1 MDVKKLLPLY
11 IGAAIG
17 PLGGFG
23 IVTLIPVFVQAWAVE
38 FGTASLSITFYMA
51 PFIIILIFSGS
62 IAQVFDVRKTLL
74 FGFAVYALGAAM
86 CGLSPN
92 LWTLLASRIVQGI
105 GAGFLTPVIMALIGE
120 LVPERHVGKAMGIL
134 GLAYTVGVTL
144 GPLISGLIEVR
155 YGWPWF
161 FYFLTAIALGA
172 GTLYAVSRDTK
183 QPGKGEQFGLLE
195 ILPILK
201 QALLQPGVL
210 YLSLAAFS
218 LFIAYIGIMTFS
230 ADHMK
235 TSLGLPS
242 DKIGTILSGTGFSG
256 IIVSPIAGF
265 LGDHLGRKKVFF
277 GGCSIAILSVVM
289 MVLSP
294 NAFTPYLIC
303 FLVLGTGAAT
313 AWTSL
318 NTMAVESSPSLR
330 QPVTSVYTAIKF
342 SGYAL
347 SPVILSFL
355 YTPLRIRAVQ
365 LACICAIVIACFFVL
380 KPKIH
385 SNKF

>member
-1 MDVKKLLPLY
+1 LNLKKLLPLY

-23 IVTLIPVFVQAWAVE
+23 IITLIPVFVQGWAVE

-51 PFIIILIFSGS
+51 PFIIILIFSGA

-74 FGFAVYALGAAM
+74 FGFAVYGLGAAM

-92 LWTLLASRIVQGI
+92 LWTLLAGRIVQGI

-155 YGWPWF
+155 YGWSWF
-161 FYFLTAIALGA
+161 FYFLSAIALGA
-172 GTLYAVSRDTK
+172 GILYAVSRDTK
-183 QPGKGEQFGLLE
+183 QPGKGDQFGLLE
-195 ILPILK
+195 ILRVLK

-210 YLSLAAFS
+210 YLSFAAFS
-218 LFIAYIGIMTFS
+218 FFIAYIGILTFT

-235 TSLGLPS
+235 TGLDLPS
-242 DKIGTILSGTGFSG
+242 DQIGTILSGTGFSG
-256 IIVSPIAGF
+256 IIASPIAGF

-277 GGCSIAILSVVM
+277 GGCSIAILSVAM
-289 MVLSP
+289 MAVGS
-294 NAFTPYLIC
+294 NAFAFYLIC

-318 NTMAVESSPSLR
+318 NTMAVERSPSLR
-330 QPVTSVYTAIKF
+330 QPVTSVYNAIKF

-355 YTPLRIRAVQ
+355 YGPFRIRAVQ
-365 LACICAIVIACFFVL
+365 LACICTIVIACL
-380 KPKIH
+380 LASKPEI
-385 SNKF
+385 

>member
-1 MDVKKLLPLY
+1 LDVKKLLPLY

-86 CGLSPN
+86 WGLSPN
-92 LWTLLASRIVQGI
+92 LWALLASRIVQGI

-183 QPGKGEQFGLLE
+183 QPGKGKQFGLLE

-218 LFIAYIGIMTFS
+218 LFIAYIGIMTFT

-330 QPVTSVYTAIKF
+330 QPVTSVYNAIKF

-355 YTPLRIRAVQ
+355 YAPLHIRAVR
-365 LACICAIVIACFFVL
+365 LACICAIVIACFLAL

>member
-1 MDVKKLLPLY
+1 LDVKKLLPLY

-74 FGFAVYALGAAM
+74 FGFAVYGLGAAM

-120 LVPERHVGKAMGIL
+120 LVPEQHVGKAMGIL

-210 YLSLAAFS
+210 CLSFAAFS
-218 LFIAYIGIMTFS
+218 LFIAYIGIMTFT

-242 DKIGTILSGTGFSG
+242 DQIGIILSGTGFSG

-277 GGCSIAILSVVM
+277 GGCSIAILSVAM
-289 MVLSP
+289 MAFSP
-294 NAFTPYLIC
+294 NAFASYLIC
-303 FLVLGTGAAT
+303 FLVLGTD
-313 AWTSL
+313 
-318 NTMAVESSPSLR
+318 
-330 QPVTSVYTAIKF
+330 
-342 SGYAL
+342 
-347 SPVILSFL
+347 
-355 YTPLRIRAVQ
+355 
-365 LACICAIVIACFFVL
+365 LAEY
-380 KPKIH
+380 
-385 SNKF
+385 NGR

>member
-1 MDVKKLLPLY
+1 LDVKKLLPLY

-74 FGFAVYALGAAM
+74 FGFAVYGLGAAM

-120 LVPERHVGKAMGIL
+120 LVPEQHVGKAMGIL

-210 YLSLAAFS
+210 CLSFAAFS
-218 LFIAYIGIMTFS
+218 LFIAYIGIMTFT

-235 TSLGLPS
+235 ISLGLPS
-242 DKIGTILSGTGFSG
+242 DQIGIILSGTGFSG

-277 GGCSIAILSVVM
+277 GGCSIAILSVAM
-289 MVLSP
+289 MAFSP
-294 NAFTPYLIC
+294 NALAPYLIC

-330 QPVTSVYTAIKF
+330 QPVTSVYNAIKF

-355 YTPLRIRAVQ
+355 YAPLHIRAVQ
-365 LACICAIVIACFFVL
+365 LACMFSIVIACFL
-380 KPKIH
+380 ASKPRTH
-385 SNKF
+385 SNKS

>member
-23 IVTLIPVFVQAWAVE
+23 IVTLIPVFVQDWAVE

-62 IAQVFDVRKTLL
+62 IAQVFDVRKILL
-74 FGFAVYALGAAM
+74 FGFVVYALGAAM

-92 LWTLLASRIVQGI
+92 LWTLLASRIFQGI

-155 YGWPWF
+155 YGWSWF

-172 GTLYAVSRDTK
+172 GTLYAVSSDTK

-201 QALLQPGVL
+201 QALLQPGVI

-218 LFIAYIGIMTFS
+218 LFIAYIGIMTFT

-330 QPVTSVYTAIKF
+330 QPVTSVYNAIKF

-355 YTPLRIRAVQ
+355 YAPLHIRAVR
-365 LACICAIVIACFFVL
+365 LACICAIVIACFLAL

>member
-1 MDVKKLLPLY
+1 LDVKKLLPLY

-23 IVTLIPVFVQAWAVE
+23 IVTLIPVFVQDWAVE

-92 LWTLLASRIVQGI
+92 LWTLLASRIFQGI

-155 YGWPWF
+155 YGWSWF
-161 FYFLTAIALGA
+161 A
-172 GTLYAVSRDTK
+172 GTLYAVSSDTK

-218 LFIAYIGIMTFS
+218 LFIAYIGIMTFT

-242 DKIGTILSGTGFSG
+242 DKIGIILSGTGFSG

-330 QPVTSVYTAIKF
+330 QPVTSVYNAIKF

-355 YTPLRIRAVQ
+355 YAPLHIRAVR
-365 LACICAIVIACFFVL
+365 LACICAIVIACFLAL